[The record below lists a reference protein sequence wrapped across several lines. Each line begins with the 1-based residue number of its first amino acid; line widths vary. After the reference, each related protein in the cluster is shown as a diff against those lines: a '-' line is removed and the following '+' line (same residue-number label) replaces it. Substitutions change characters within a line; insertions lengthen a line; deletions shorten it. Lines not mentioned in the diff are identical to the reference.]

1 MKIILLALRS
11 LIRFR
16 LYSAINIMGLA
27 LSLACVIIIS
37 RYVYSELTTD
47 HFASNHERLFLS
59 VRHWNNNEKV
69 PTLLTT
75 QNIMKGLQKSFGY
88 TGNRKTHFICFS

>member
-47 HFASNHERLFLS
+47 HLR
-59 VRHWNNNEKV
+59 
-69 PTLLTT
+69 PTM
-75 QNIMKGLQKSFGY
+75 NGCS
-88 TGNRKTHFICFS
+88 